1 MTIDPMTIEKAI
13 ALPRLAK
20 ALLAPLV
27 GGRRGQSPFSSFE
40 LWPPTL
46 FYAPVGL
53 YWAWLALRHRSL
65 GLPTAANPKIEAGGL
80 CGESKVSILDQ
91 MGPEGR
97 AFTAR
102 YTSVIAE
109 GADARALATA
119 EAAIAAAGIAFPF
132 VAKPDIGCKGTGVRV
147 MREAQDLAAYLA
159 EFPSGARVIFQE
171 LVDEEGEA
179 GVFYIR
185 HPEGRRGHIV
195 SVTLKQFPQVVG
207 DGRSTLAEL
216 VSADPRAARLAD
228 LYLARHAA
236 QRDRV
241 LADGEAFRLVFV
253 GNHCKGAVFKD
264 GCHIVTRRMEAAF
277 DRIAREIPEFHF
289 GRFDV
294 RFRSLDDLRRGAGFR
309 IIEVNGAGSEPTHI
323 WDRHTTL
330 GEAYRTLFRNF
341 RALFEVAAA
350 NRARGVR
357 PMSARAL
364 LACYWRQRSLTRR
377 YPRED

>member
-1 MTIDPMTIEKAI
+1 MMIEKAI

-20 ALLAPLV
+20 ALIAPLM
-27 GGRRGQSPFSSFE
+27 GGRRRGAPFSAFE

-53 YWAWLALRHRSL
+53 YWIWLALRHRSI
-65 GLPTAANPKIEAGGL
+65 GLPTAANPRIEAGGL

-97 AFTAR
+97 ALTAR
-102 YTSVIAE
+102 YTSVLAA
-109 GADARALATA
+109 GADAAALAAA
-119 EAAIAAAGIAFPF
+119 EAAIAAAGVVVPF

-147 MREAQDLAAYLA
+147 IRRPEDLAAYLA
-159 EFPSGARVIFQE
+159 EFPKGARVIFQE

-195 SVTLKQFPQVVG
+195 SVTLKQFPRVVG

-216 VSADPRAARLAD
+216 VRADPRAARLAD
-228 LYLARHAA
+228 LYLGRHTAH
-236 QRDRV
+236 RDRV
-241 LADGEAFRLVFV
+241 LAEGEPFRLVFV

-264 GCHIVTRRMEAAF
+264 GHHIVTSRMEAAF
-277 DRIAREIPEFHF
+277 DRIARELPDFHF

-294 RFRSLDDLRRGAGFR
+294 RFRSLDDLRRGVGFR

-323 WDRHTTL
+323 WDRHMAL
-330 GEAYRTLFRNF
+330 GDAYRTLFRNF
-341 RALFEVAAA
+341 RALFEIAAA

-357 PMSARAL
+357 PLSARAL
-364 LACYWRQRSLTRR
+364 FACYWRQRCLTRR